1 MALEKI
7 PADLSDLR
15 LDLARRS
22 KWNIGYF
29 VAGLVLWIAVL
40 ITNLTVPIEAGR
52 IIWIALSFGV
62 LPIAVLVSRVG
73 NADPFCNDNSLGRLV
88 GYTHMSVVSL
98 SFPILVVTAVYDPH
112 IQLLAMAIIY
122 SIDFYVMTWA
132 FSTAVFALHA
142 TARTIAVTGIWV
154 AYPELRL
161 TLIPIVV
168 ALFYVATVILIPI
181 LRRKWL
187 LVHT

>member
-1 MALEKI
+1 MDKI
-7 PADLSDLR
+7 SVDLSNLR

-40 ITNLTVPIEAGR
+40 ITNLTVPVETGR
-52 IIWIALSFGV
+52 FIWIALSFGV
-62 LPIAVLVSRVG
+62 LPIAVLVSRLG
-73 NADPFCNDNSLGRLV
+73 NADPFCSDNALGRLV
-88 GYTHMSVVSL
+88 GYTHMSVISL
-98 SFPILVVTAVYDPH
+98 SFPVLIVTAVYDPH
-112 IQLLAMAIIY
+112 IQLLATAILY

-142 TARTIAVTGIWV
+142 AARTIAVTGIWV

-181 LRRKWL
+181 LRRRWL
-187 LVHT
+187 QVHA